1 MIQIIIIED
10 EPSAMKYLKSIIEK
24 KCNGF
29 EVLATAENGVE
40 GLKKIRTLKP
50 DIVITDIKMPGMN
63 GIGFASIIKDEFPF
77 IFQ

>member
-29 EVLATAENGVE
+29 EVVATAENGVE
-40 GLKKIRTLKP
+40 GLKKK
-50 DIVITDIKMPGMN
+50 
-63 GIGFASIIKDEFPF
+63 FEH
-77 IFQ
+77 